1 MSAES
6 AQQHP
11 VSLYLKVW
19 GWLFVLSFFSY
30 MVDYLQFQGLLRWS
44 LILVFMVAKA
54 GLILSI
60 FMHVRWERLSLK
72 LVLFLPMFA
81 IAVFIILMAIE
92 GNYTQTI
99 RWLFLR
105 NE

>member
-1 MSAES
+1 MSGES

-30 MVDYLQFQGLLRWS
+30 MVDYMQLQGPLRWS

-81 IAVFIILMAIE
+81 IVVFVILMAIE
-92 GNYTQTI
+92 GDYTHAS
-99 RWLFLR
+99 RWLYF
-105 NE
+105 NND

>member
-1 MSAES
+1 MSVES

-30 MVDYLQFQGLLRWS
+30 MVDYLQFEGAARWG
-44 LILVFMVAKA
+44 LILLFMVAKA

-92 GNYTQTI
+92 ANYTETS
-99 RWLFLR
+99 RWLFF
-105 NE
+105 NNN

>member
-1 MSAES
+1 MSGES
-6 AQQHP
+6 AQLHP

-30 MVDYLQFQGLLRWS
+30 MVDYLQLQGPLRWS

-81 IAVFIILMAIE
+81 IVVFVILMAIE
-92 GNYTQTI
+92 GDYTQAS
-99 RWLFLR
+99 RWLFFS
-105 NE
+105 ND

>member
-1 MSAES
+1 MSVES

-30 MVDYLQFQGLLRWS
+30 MVDYLQLQGPLRWT

-92 GNYTQTI
+92 GDYTQAS
-99 RWLFLR
+99 RLLYFY